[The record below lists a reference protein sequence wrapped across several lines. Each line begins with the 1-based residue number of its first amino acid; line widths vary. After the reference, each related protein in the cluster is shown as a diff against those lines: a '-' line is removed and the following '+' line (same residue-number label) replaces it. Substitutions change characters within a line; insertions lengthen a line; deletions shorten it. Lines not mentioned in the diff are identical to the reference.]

1 MKKIAFAT
9 YPKAPN
15 LTADDALAIAPL
27 KQFNIDVTPAI
38 WNDPNVN
45 WKQFDAVIV
54 RSCWDYHRQPR
65 PFRQWLDQLQAQ
77 QVTLWNPAE
86 IIRWNMHK
94 KYLQEL
100 AAKGVVIPPTIW
112 LEAESSANLFSLLN
126 ENRFA
131 QAVIKPMISA
141 TAHQT
146 YRTAPATARADQA
159 RLDEILRYSGAMI
172 QKFVDEITTTG
183 EWSLI
188 FFAGKFSH
196 AVLKRAPAGDFRVQS
211 DFGGT
216 YHQHLPPPEL
226 IKQAE
231 AILHLIEQPLLY
243 ARVDGVDRNGQLV
256 LMELELIEPCLFLN
270 VDAAAPRRLAE
281 AIQLFLR
288 QSKCNPKNL
297 PTDEKRP
304 TDKKLF

>member
-38 WNDPNVN
+38 WNDPAVN
-45 WKQFDAVIV
+45 WQQFDAVIV

-65 PFRQWLDQLQAQ
+65 QFRQWLDRLQDQ
-77 QVTLWNPAE
+77 QIALWNPAE
-86 IIRWNMHK
+86 IIRWNMDK
-94 KYLQEL
+94 KYLL
-100 AAKGVVIPPTIW
+100 DLVGKGVTIPPTLW
-112 LEAESSANLFSLLN
+112 LEAESSADLFSLLN

-131 QAVIKPMISA
+131 QAVIKPIISA

-146 YRTAPATARADQA
+146 YRTSLTTARVDQA
-159 RLDEILRYSGAMI
+159 RLDEILRHAGAMI

-188 FFAGKFSH
+188 FFARKFSH
-196 AVLKRAPAGDFRVQS
+196 AVLKRPRDGDFRVQS

-216 YHQHLPPPEL
+216 DHQHLPPPAL

-231 AILHLIEQPLLY
+231 AILRLIDQPLLY
-243 ARVDGVDRNGQLV
+243 ARVDGVNSNGQFV
-256 LMELELIEPCLFLN
+256 LLELELIEPQLFLQM
-270 VDAAAPRRLAE
+270 DAAAPQRFAE
-281 AIQLFLR
+281 AVLSEL
-288 QSKCNPKNL
+288 
-297 PTDEKRP
+297 
-304 TDKKLF
+304 

>member
-38 WNDPNVN
+38 WNDPAVN

-65 PFRQWLDQLQAQ
+65 QFRQWLDHLQAR

-86 IIRWNMHK
+86 VICWNMNK
-94 KYLQEL
+94 KYLQDL
-100 AAKGVVIPPTIW
+100 AAKGVAIPPTIW
-112 LEAESSANLFSLLN
+112 LETESSANLFSLLQ
-126 ENRFA
+126 ESHFA

-141 TAHQT
+141 TAYQT
-146 YRTAPATARADQA
+146 YRTAPATARDDQP
-159 RLDEILRYSGAMI
+159 RLDEILRHSGVML
-172 QKFVDEITTTG
+172 QKFVDEITTAG
-183 EWSLI
+183 EWSLL

-196 AVLKRAPAGDFRVQS
+196 AVLKRPRDGDFRVQA

-216 YHQHLPPPEL
+216 YHQLPPPPEL

-231 AILHLIEQPLLY
+231 VILRLIDQPLLY
-243 ARVDGVDRNGQLV
+243 ARVDGVDINGQFTLI
-256 LMELELIEPCLFLN
+256 ELELIEPQLFLQMA
-270 VDAAAPRRLAE
+270 DAAPRRFAE
-281 AIQLFLR
+281 AIQLVL
-288 QSKCNPKNL
+288 SI
-297 PTDEKRP
+297 
-304 TDKKLF
+304 

>member
-1 MKKIAFAT
+1 MKKIAFVT
-9 YPKAPN
+9 YQKAPH
-15 LTADDALAIAPL
+15 LTPDDALAVAPL
-27 KQFNIDVTPAI
+27 KELEIEVTPAI
-38 WNDPNVN
+38 WNDPAVN
-45 WKQFDAVIV
+45 WKRFDAVIV

-65 PFRQWLDQLQAQ
+65 QFRQWLDHLQTQ
-77 QVTLWNPAE
+77 QITLWNPAE
-86 IIRWNMHK
+86 IIRWNMDK

-100 AAKGVVIPPTIW
+100 AAKGVAIPPTIW
-112 LEAESSANLFSLLN
+112 LEAESVADLFSLLN
-126 ENRFA
+126 ETRFA
-131 QAVIKPMISA
+131 QAVIKPTISA

-146 YRTAPATARADQA
+146 YRTVPATARADQA
-159 RLDEILRYSGAMI
+159 KLDAVLRRSGVMI

-196 AVLKRAPAGDFRVQS
+196 AVLKRAPDGDFRVQA

-231 AILHLIEQPLLY
+231 AILRLLEPPLLY

-270 VDAAAPRRLAE
+270 IDAAAPRRFAE
-281 AIQLFLR
+281 AIFQFMN
-288 QSKCNPKNL
+288 SEANEPKNL
-297 PTDEKRP
+297 PMD
-304 TDKKLF
+304 